1 VSIIKLTAEGMMSV
15 VSGNAKMRID
25 AHALPPHPIASF
37 AKRKKL
43 LTHLQNTGTCFME
56 SAVNGQS
63 YVPLQCM
70 RALA

>member
-1 VSIIKLTAEGMMSV
+1 MAESMMSV
-15 VSGNAKMRID
+15 NGNAKMRID
-25 AHALPPHPIASF
+25 AHALPPHPIACF

-43 LTHLQNTGTCFME
+43 LTHLQNTGTCFISME